1 MSNLIKGYSIKYDE
15 PTKKLDMNERAENFR
30 KLYVEELEKKQSGAY
45 EPDIQDTAK
54 APASFTE
61 GLPGERIV
69 ISGSEEETLSE
80 QEKQILENQ
89 RQIKELEAKLEE
101 LRVQAGQ
108 MLDEAEEQAEKIV
121 EDAKQQAE
129 VEAQQLIDGYIQKG
143 YDEGHEQAEQE
154 CAALKQELEDKIK
167 QTEDD
172 YEKQVSELEPAF
184 VEILIKYVEKLT
196 GIYAGERPEVI
207 MHVIHQAMTKQ
218 TSCRNFIIRVS
229 PQDYGNV
236 INQQPEIN
244 LWLPEG
250 SQVEVVEDKML
261 KEGGCL
267 IETDT
272 RIFDCS
278 IETQLRSLKEDLR
291 LLAGDDENESA

>member
-1 MSNLIKGYSIKYDE
+1 
-15 PTKKLDMNERAENFR
+15 MNERAENFR

-45 EPDIQDTAK
+45 EADVPDTAK
-54 APASFTE
+54 ASASFTE

-108 MLDEAEEQAEKIV
+108 MLDEAEEQAEQII

-129 VEAQQLIDGYIQKG
+129 VEAQQLIDGYIRKG

-250 SQVEVVEDKML
+250 SQIEVVEDKML

-291 LLAGDDENESA
+291 LLAGDDENEST

>member
-1 MSNLIKGYSIKYDE
+1 
-15 PTKKLDMNERAENFR
+15 MNERAENFR

-45 EPDIQDTAK
+45 EADVPDTAK
-54 APASFTE
+54 ASASFTE

-108 MLDEAEEQAEKIV
+108 MLDEAEEQAEKII

-129 VEAQQLIDGYIQKG
+129 VEAQQLIDGYIRKG

-291 LLAGDDENESA
+291 LLAGDDENEST

>member
-1 MSNLIKGYSIKYDE
+1 
-15 PTKKLDMNERAENFR
+15 MNERAENFR

-45 EPDIQDTAK
+45 EAEAADTAK
-54 APASFTE
+54 ASASFTE

-108 MLDEAEEQAEKIV
+108 MLDEAEEQAEKII

-129 VEAQQLIDGYIQKG
+129 VEAQQLIDGYIRKG

-167 QTEDD
+167 QTEED

-291 LLAGDDENESA
+291 LLAGDDENEST

>member
-1 MSNLIKGYSIKYDE
+1 
-15 PTKKLDMNERAENFR
+15 MNERAENFR
-30 KLYVEELEKKQSGAY
+30 KLYVEELEKKQLGAY
-45 EPDIQDTAK
+45 EADVPDTAK
-54 APASFTE
+54 ASASFTE

-108 MLDEAEEQAEKIV
+108 MLDEAEEQAEQII

-129 VEAQQLIDGYIQKG
+129 VEAQQLIDGYIRKG

-250 SQVEVVEDKML
+250 SQIEVVEDKML

-291 LLAGDDENESA
+291 LLAGDDENEST

>member
-1 MSNLIKGYSIKYDE
+1 MASEVWAAASAAD
-15 PTKKLDMNERAENFR
+15 PAFA
-30 KLYVEELEKKQSGAY
+30 VWAA
-45 EPDIQDTAK
+45 DTA
-54 APASFTE
+54 ADPAFAVSAADIEADPAS
-61 GLPGERIV
+61 GVWAADI
-69 ISGSEEETLSE
+69 
-80 QEKQILENQ
+80 
-89 RQIKELEAKLEE
+89 EADPASVAEVPLAVE
-101 LRVQAGQ
+101 VQAEESV
-108 MLDEAEEQAEKIV
+108 EAEEQAEQIV
-121 EDAKQQAE
+121 ENAKLEAE
-129 VEAQQLIDGYIQKG
+129 QKHDELLETYMHQGYA
-143 YDEGHEQAEQE
+143 EGKEQAEQE
-154 CAALKQELEDKIK
+154 CSDLKKKLEQQIK
-167 QTEDD
+167 DNEDD

-184 VEILIKYVEKLT
+184 VEILIKYLEKLT

-229 PQDYGNV
+229 PSDYGNV
-236 INQQPEIN
+236 INQKPEIM

-261 KEGGCL
+261 SDGGCL

-291 LLAGDDENESA
+291 LLAADVSD